1 MSDENARL
9 ALENEEL
16 QAQVAFERGGAS
28 TSRRP
33 WRESP
38 HSGGSLRKTSRLK
51 LRNLR
56 KSTSPR
62 TATRTASLAMGSS
75 SRNFTLAV
83 NPPWVSKG
91 NVKTNRDHIEQ
102 ENTVDGFGGRR
113 KFVGIRI

>member
-1 MSDENARL
+1 MRDENERL

-16 QAQVAFERGGAS
+16 QAQVALERGGAS
-28 TSRRP
+28 TSRRA

-38 HSGGSLRKTSRLK
+38 HSGGSLRQTSRLK
-51 LRNLR
+51 LRNLGNQEVQER
-56 KSTSPR
+56 RSGRRVWQWGLSVEISP
-62 TATRTASLAMGSS
+62 LQ
-75 SRNFTLAV
+75 
-83 NPPWVSKG
+83 PWVSKG